1 MKMKVD
7 NKEIAFLKKNLFEQE
22 KRILGMKKAIKK
34 KKFMI
39 EQAYQYQLIRAK
51 EDEIYL
57 LEKNTQEL
65 MQENQD
71 LKKVRGDKLKAIDNQ
86 NENYLKNQKMNALAE
101 KLRGKHL
108 F

>member
-7 NKEIAFLKKNLFEQE
+7 NKEIAILKKNLSEQE

-34 KKFMI
+34 KKFLI

-51 EDEIYL
+51 EDEIYFL
-57 LEKNTQEL
+57 DKNIQEL
-65 MQENQD
+65 QEENRD
-71 LKKVRGDKLKAIDNQ
+71 LKKVRGDKMKAIEDQ
-86 NENYLKNQKMNALAE
+86 NEDCLKNQKMNALAE
-101 KLRGKHL
+101 KLRGKHS